1 MIPTVGT
8 VERAYQLAASGEC
21 ASVSDIRDRLAR
33 EGYSNVVSHLGGKTI
48 AVALRRLC
56 AESQPPIEGA
66 AGLSD
71 ETAPPPSGP

>member
-21 ASVSDIRDRLAR
+21 ATVGDIRDRLAR

-56 AESQPPIEGA
+56 AESQPPVEGVPP
-66 AGLSD
+66 
-71 ETAPPPSGP
+71 APEEATVHLADS